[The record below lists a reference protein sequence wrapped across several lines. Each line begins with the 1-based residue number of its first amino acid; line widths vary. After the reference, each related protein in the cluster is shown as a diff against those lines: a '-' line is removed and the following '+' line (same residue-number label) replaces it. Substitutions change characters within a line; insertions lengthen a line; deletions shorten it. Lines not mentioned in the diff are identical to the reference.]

1 LAGGSSTVVAR
12 IGLDDTGFQEGVNKI
27 QRSLKLVQSEFTAAS
42 AKLGDFGKSAEGL
55 KLKADSLNQQ
65 IEIQKGKVE
74 ALSKSYQESVEKKG
88 EDSKASENLKI
99 KLNYANAELSK
110 MQQELKDTSEEL
122 KKKTSVWNTLS
133 EALDKAGDKMK
144 AVGDKMQSVG
154 KNLST
159 AVSLPILGI
168 GTAATKMAMDAI
180 ESENLFEVSMGGLA
194 GEARGWSEEMSKAL
208 GLNAYNVRSNVATYN
223 AMLTSM
229 GLASD
234 ESLGMSEGLT
244 KLAYDMASFYN
255 LSPDEAFNKLRAGI
269 SGEAEPLKALGILV
283 NDNTIKTY
291 AYTHGIAK
299 QGEELT
305 EAQKVQARYGV
316 ILDSTKNAQGDL
328 ARTMDSPT
336 NKIRAMKEQAEL
348 IGIQF
353 GQILIPILESLI
365 GVVKPLMDSFQG
377 LSKEQQEMI
386 VKVALVAAAVGPVI
400 LVIGKVVSIVGAAVS
415 AFSAVS
421 GAISAAGGVIAIIT
435 GPIGIAVAAIGG
447 LIAVGVL
454 LYKNWDT
461 VKATGISVW
470 NDVTITVSNSI
481 NKARDAVK
489 SAIDAIVGFFKNLK
503 LPEFKLP
510 QVKLPHFEIEGK
522 FSLSPPQVPTFGIK
536 WYREGGL
543 MLDPTIFGFDGSSFL
558 AGGESGT
565 GGEAILPLNR
575 LVPIMADAMRSLSVG
590 RGDEFKEMIYLLR
603 QIAAKKVDVYLDG
616 RKLTS
621 GLYDYFDELM
631 TRNLTDER
639 LSRGGAY

>member
-1 LAGGSSTVVAR
+1 
-12 IGLDDTGFQEGVNKI
+12 
-27 QRSLKLVQSEFTAAS
+27 
-42 AKLGDFGKSAEGL
+42 
-55 KLKADSLNQQ
+55 
-65 IEIQKGKVE
+65 
-74 ALSKSYQESVEKKG
+74 
-88 EDSKASENLKI
+88 
-99 KLNYANAELSK
+99 
-110 MQQELKDTSEEL
+110 
-122 KKKTSVWNTLS
+122 
-133 EALDKAGDKMK
+133 
-144 AVGDKMQSVG
+144 
-154 KNLST
+154 
-159 AVSLPILGI
+159 
-168 GTAATKMAMDAI
+168 
-180 ESENLFEVSMGGLA
+180 
-194 GEARGWSEEMSKAL
+194 
-208 GLNAYNVRSNVATYN
+208 
-223 AMLTSM
+223 
-229 GLASD
+229 
-234 ESLGMSEGLT
+234 
-244 KLAYDMASFYN
+244 
-255 LSPDEAFNKLRAGI
+255 
-269 SGEAEPLKALGILV
+269 
-283 NDNTIKTY
+283 
-291 AYTHGIAK
+291 
-299 QGEELT
+299 
-305 EAQKVQARYGV
+305 
-316 ILDSTKNAQGDL
+316 
-328 ARTMDSPT
+328 
-336 NKIRAMKEQAEL
+336 
-348 IGIQF
+348 
-353 GQILIPILESLI
+353 
-365 GVVKPLMDSFQG
+365 
-377 LSKEQQEMI
+377 MI

-470 NDVTITVSNSI
+470 NGVTNTVSNSI

-489 SAIDAIVGFFKNLK
+489 SAIDDIVGFFKNLK

-590 RGDEFKEMIYLLR
+590 RGDEFKEIIYLLR
-603 QIAAKKVDVYLDG
+603 QIAAKKIDVYLDG

-631 TRNLTDER
+631 TRSLTDER